1 MILPDEKD
9 SIGLAVGLVNTWD
22 VLHDPPEVMR
32 DVHILRVLL
41 RWFELDSAAAAASER
56 DLPSVRRVRD
66 RLRQAFDA
74 GSEDEAVRVLN
85 ALARDAQ
92 AVPQLEGEEGA
103 WTFGYGAGRRTL
115 AQEVAG
121 RASIALLGVI
131 EGKGWDRF
139 GLCAAAP
146 CCCVYV
152 DRSRNRSRRYCCE
165 LCADRAAQAALRRR
179 RREAAV

>member
-22 VLHDPPEVMR
+22 VLYDPPEVMR
-32 DVHILRVLL
+32 DVDILRVLL

-103 WTFGYGAGRRTL
+103 WTFGYGVGRRTL
-115 AQEVAG
+115 AQEVAA
-121 RASIALLGVI
+121 R
-131 EGKGWDRF
+131 
-139 GLCAAAP
+139 
-146 CCCVYV
+146 
-152 DRSRNRSRRYCCE
+152 
-165 LCADRAAQAALRRR
+165 AALREKAGTGSASARPHPVAASTSTAPGTGADDTAASSAPTVQHRR
-179 RREAAV
+179 PCGEGAAKPLSRPPLL